1 MICIRSWCIFLMVKK
16 VVLSSDIKLVVEF
29 MLSYGLKLKRRAFFF
44 SLGCM
49 ELVIAVLNHFLLAVK
64 TES

>member
-1 MICIRSWCIFLMVKK
+1 MVKK

-44 SLGCM
+44 SGLYGISYCS
-49 ELVIAVLNHFLLAVK
+49 VK
-64 TES
+64 PFFISSEDRILIITSM

>member
-1 MICIRSWCIFLMVKK
+1 MVKK

-44 SLGCM
+44 SSGLYGISYCS
-49 ELVIAVLNHFLLAVK
+49 VK
-64 TES
+64 PFFISSEDRILIITSM

>member
-1 MICIRSWCIFLMVKK
+1 MVKK

-44 SLGCM
+44 PLGCM